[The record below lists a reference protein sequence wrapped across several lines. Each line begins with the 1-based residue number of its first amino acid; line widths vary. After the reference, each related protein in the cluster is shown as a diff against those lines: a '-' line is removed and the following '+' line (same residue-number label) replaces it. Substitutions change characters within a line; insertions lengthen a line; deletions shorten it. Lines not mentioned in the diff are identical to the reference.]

1 MGLLSFDFCLNIGCS
16 SSFGA
21 TKEQMIRSGN
31 VVVPG
36 YGVVIVLRHNVGLA
50 LTGHKSMYA
59 ASELRDFV

>member
-1 MGLLSFDFCLNIGCS
+1 MQP
-16 SSFGA
+16 
-21 TKEQMIRSGN
+21 KEQMIRSGN